1 MVSKFNLV
9 FTSSDV
15 SPNIFYHKKKINK
28 HKDIKLINDYN
39 KILCMYE
46 MEELMTDDEFCPSR
60 AKRQLEY
67 ETYEFL
73 ISNYEEE
80 LLASFFLDEEIKFSN
95 WYNERLVKRYL
106 NKFHKDEIRCNNC
119 HRYTKE
125 RNERIVCC
133 KYRYYCNEC
142 WNNYIDDV
150 KGYDKHYC
158 KMCNKYKMDIVD
170 WDKDK
175 NITMCRDCW
184 NEGNK

>member
-1 MVSKFNLV
+1 MVSKFNIV
-9 FTSSDV
+9 FTSSDIT
-15 SPNIFYHKKKINK
+15 PNIFNHKKIMMK

-46 MEELMTDDEFCPSR
+46 LQELIIQNSYQYDGFCASNAIR
-60 AKRQLEY
+60 ELKVQLEY

-73 ISNYEEE
+73 INNYQDE
-80 LLASFFLDEEIKFSN
+80 LQADTRGEITDDIIK
-95 WYNERLVKRYL
+95 KYL

-119 HRYTKE
+119 HRYTKD

-158 KMCNKYKMDIVD
+158 KMCNKYKMDIVE

-184 NEGNK
+184 NK